1 MVILIFILGLIIGSF
16 LNCLVW
22 RLHVGKTLGGRSQ
35 CTRCHK
41 KIFWYDNIPVIS
53 FLVLKG
59 RCRHCKKKISWQYPL
74 VELATIPAAIFAFIA
89 NILLG
94 MDWKSLIFGGI
105 IGGGIFLAQFLLSR
119 GKWIGGGD
127 IRLGAVMGL
136 MLGWQMVLLA
146 LFLSYT
152 IGAAIS
158 IILVALKYKK
168 FSSKVPFGA
177 FLSSATILVLLYGD
191 KLLGWYL
198 RWL

>member
-74 VELATIPAAIFAFIA
+74 VELATAILFTLAYLQITNYGLRITDYENFTAYGLRLTAYFVFI
-89 NILLG
+89 
-94 MDWKSLIFGGI
+94 S
-105 IGGGIFLAQFLLSR
+105 FL
-119 GKWIGGGD
+119 
-127 IRLGAVMGL
+127 
-136 MLGWQMVLLA
+136 
-146 LFLSYT
+146 
-152 IGAAIS
+152 
-158 IILVALKYKK
+158 
-168 FSSKVPFGA
+168 
-177 FLSSATILVLLYGD
+177 
-191 KLLGWYL
+191 
-198 RWL
+198 